1 MASPGLKR
9 RIFSS
14 DTLNPTVTVN
24 HNPVRAFYELPKGKP
39 IAAQI
44 VKESR
49 NWLRSVSTCRP
60 FTPKDKTR
68 TLFNTTSQTRT
79 GYRPS
84 SSFKV
89 TAKCFDPYETTFK
102 PGVQLEPID
111 TKSKNVRKQL
121 KPGKPVANTSVQRS
135 SQKSDDR
142 INDSYAA
149 SSSSQSLGSTEEYIS
164 NVSHKSSPHL
174 ELIGRQTRLISPI
187 NMKRSAYLNV
197 KAERCITPRISN
209 TSLIE
214 ALRTSNVKKRLLNTQ
229 EETTNPS
236 QLSTLSSLDDNQ
248 SPRPNSPT
256 DLFLSPIRTTLILE
270 EDKYHLRP
278 NGVRSAV
285 TGTSANT
292 EFAKTITDKNKP
304 KSSGPYAKHQRSV
317 DYDINKINLRDNLQ
331 TFASGDSGLSSATE
345 LDHLIYQLS
354 ELSFLSSSSVPTA
367 LSSSSN
373 KSNSGNSELEIF
385 DSHKASHSKQQIKSK
400 SNDGI
405 STICTQHQEFEDVE
419 EHSTL
424 FVNKLNEDEI
434 IDLLNRIHD
443 QINEF
448 GLDGNQNWS
457 NRSMLLKALFDL
469 INYPSPK
476 LHLTI
481 ARLMFSMNV
490 TGRNLLNICK
500 IVYRVA
506 KNADNDYL
514 FLENPNT
521 LDTLIRA
528 IQLIELPI
536 QSLSSSSP
544 TANSS
549 SYVFKNDLLQN
560 PALFCMK
567 LESLLFLSGT
577 MKFLISN
584 INFTRKFH
592 SNSNFLQNLILVH
605 RQTFELMVFLC
616 KNPKCLHKLCT
627 CEKDVCN
634 NKDASQGF
642 KFIQHS
648 YHILLQVTEIFCHL
662 SSVELFRP
670 QLISPDGI
678 LEHVINCIINYHEHV
693 IHKQSRI
700 NYTQVV
706 TAASDH
712 SDINTIYFNWI
723 RFLSH
728 LTEHADVCY
737 RLENWLIPSKDRDT
751 MNLYTNKKKDSS
763 INTLINSIYLYK
775 EKEDL
780 VVRISYVLGNLAARC
795 ERARVAILPD
805 QECLLK
811 LCDFCRQY
819 NSTISTN
826 GSDNLK
832 VQTDSSI
839 LNNSEKDL
847 TKSNNSDFSND
858 VVTFKE
864 DKSDRSMNLLQY
876 DTLVKLL
883 RIIANVTI
891 SETAGFLCTANFDCI
906 NLILEI
912 IDGQHIGEP
921 NELLLNCFACLNNLT
936 YYIKQ
941 ELTEESVRKQC
952 EIAECLLRVMRK
964 IVGHQDEFL
973 GVIRVFGNLTRHTPI
988 RQWLVSNS
996 NILLQISTLKE
1007 STTNNT
1013 DLFDKN
1019 DDLAL
1024 NTSYRQNAFLY
1035 LLIQALD
1042 SSRADHVYS
1051 TLGVL
1056 INLMTDFEHR
1066 PMLRTLGGL
1075 TKLVEILRNFAG
1087 HDWQLAGLA
1096 CKTLWNYTDL
1106 VDASMGE
1113 LFDPEI
1119 MIDLSNLLTEFTD
1132 ENAVARLHQGL
1143 LSDNLMIESDCLSLW
1158 EAAWSNEFLPVAS
1171 DLLHRLSNHMNTDKP
1186 KQLRKF
1192 QTNSTALQY
1201 TL

>member
-229 EETTNPS
+229 EETTKSNAITSKVTSILPDRNLYIDKKVMGTSKNIYYRSPS

-457 NRSMLLKALFDL
+457 
-469 INYPSPK
+469 
-476 LHLTI
+476 
-481 ARLMFSMNV
+481 
-490 TGRNLLNICK
+490 
-500 IVYRVA
+500 
-506 KNADNDYL
+506 
-514 FLENPNT
+514 
-521 LDTLIRA
+521 
-528 IQLIELPI
+528 
-536 QSLSSSSP
+536 
-544 TANSS
+544 
-549 SYVFKNDLLQN
+549 
-560 PALFCMK
+560 
-567 LESLLFLSGT
+567 
-577 MKFLISN
+577 
-584 INFTRKFH
+584 
-592 SNSNFLQNLILVH
+592 
-605 RQTFELMVFLC
+605 
-616 KNPKCLHKLCT
+616 
-627 CEKDVCN
+627 
-634 NKDASQGF
+634 
-642 KFIQHS
+642 
-648 YHILLQVTEIFCHL
+648 
-662 SSVELFRP
+662 
-670 QLISPDGI
+670 
-678 LEHVINCIINYHEHV
+678 
-693 IHKQSRI
+693 
-700 NYTQVV
+700 
-706 TAASDH
+706 
-712 SDINTIYFNWI
+712 
-723 RFLSH
+723 
-728 LTEHADVCY
+728 
-737 RLENWLIPSKDRDT
+737 
-751 MNLYTNKKKDSS
+751 
-763 INTLINSIYLYK
+763 
-775 EKEDL
+775 
-780 VVRISYVLGNLAARC
+780 
-795 ERARVAILPD
+795 
-805 QECLLK
+805 
-811 LCDFCRQY
+811 
-819 NSTISTN
+819 
-826 GSDNLK
+826 
-832 VQTDSSI
+832 
-839 LNNSEKDL
+839 
-847 TKSNNSDFSND
+847 
-858 VVTFKE
+858 
-864 DKSDRSMNLLQY
+864 
-876 DTLVKLL
+876 
-883 RIIANVTI
+883 
-891 SETAGFLCTANFDCI
+891 
-906 NLILEI
+906 
-912 IDGQHIGEP
+912 
-921 NELLLNCFACLNNLT
+921 
-936 YYIKQ
+936 
-941 ELTEESVRKQC
+941 
-952 EIAECLLRVMRK
+952 
-964 IVGHQDEFL
+964 
-973 GVIRVFGNLTRHTPI
+973 
-988 RQWLVSNS
+988 
-996 NILLQISTLKE
+996 
-1007 STTNNT
+1007 
-1013 DLFDKN
+1013 
-1019 DDLAL
+1019 
-1024 NTSYRQNAFLY
+1024 
-1035 LLIQALD
+1035 
-1042 SSRADHVYS
+1042 
-1051 TLGVL
+1051 
-1056 INLMTDFEHR
+1056 
-1066 PMLRTLGGL
+1066 
-1075 TKLVEILRNFAG
+1075 
-1087 HDWQLAGLA
+1087 
-1096 CKTLWNYTDL
+1096 
-1106 VDASMGE
+1106 
-1113 LFDPEI
+1113 
-1119 MIDLSNLLTEFTD
+1119 
-1132 ENAVARLHQGL
+1132 
-1143 LSDNLMIESDCLSLW
+1143 
-1158 EAAWSNEFLPVAS
+1158 
-1171 DLLHRLSNHMNTDKP
+1171 
-1186 KQLRKF
+1186 
-1192 QTNSTALQY
+1192 
-1201 TL
+1201 